1 MIYNPIPMSASESL
15 LAMEAGRLRFK
26 NPLLLASGC
35 ASFGEPFEDFF
46 DISSVGAVISKAIT
60 PEPRA
65 GNNPVRICETSSGML
80 NAIGLQNPGVEAFAR
95 DILPKMRA
103 KNATVI
109 VNVAGHRIED
119 YSLIVERLSG
129 EEGIAGFELN
139 LSCPNVIGGLVF
151 GTDLTLF
158 KQVCSRLRRETGLPL
173 IPKLSP
179 AAGDLVPYAKAAKQV
194 GMDGV
199 TVSNTHPG
207 MAVDWRTGRS
217 KLSRM
222 SGGLSGPAVKPITLY
237 NVWHVVHAVP
247 DLPVIASGGAASSN
261 DVIEFIRAGAI
272 AVELGTMLFHN
283 PQLPQKILA
292 ELPDMVKDS
301 GVSSLMELRSTV
313 SA

>member
-1 MIYNPIPMSASESL
+1 MIPMSAGESL
-15 LAMEAGRLRFK
+15 IAMEAGRLAFK

-46 DISSVGAVISKAIT
+46 DISSVGAVISNAIT
-60 PEPRA
+60 PEPRP
-65 GNNPVRICETSSGML
+65 GNPPARICETTGGML

-95 DILPKMRA
+95 DILPKLRA
-103 KNATVI
+103 KNAAVL

-129 EEGIAGFELN
+129 EEGIIGFELN

-158 KQVCSRLRRETGLPL
+158 KQVCSRLRRETSLPL

-237 NVWHVVHAVP
+237 NVWHVVSAVP
-247 DLPVIASGGAASSN
+247 DLPVIASGGAASSG

-283 PQLPQKILA
+283 PQLPSQILA
-292 ELPDMVKDS
+292 ELPQIVRDC
-301 GVSSLMELRSTV
+301 GAGNLMDLRGTIEC
-313 SA
+313 